1 MVNAFAIGASIDF
14 TKQVRPIL
22 NKLCF
27 ECHGEQSRKA
37 DLRVDQLNSNLVN
50 GSDAETWHD
59 VLNRVNLGEM
69 PPPKSKQPTKSERR
83 ILVAWLTTELRRAAL
98 AKRSANGRV
107 RLRRLTRYEY
117 QNTMRDLLGAHLD
130 FTTDLPPEPLSPD
143 GFLNDGA
150 TLEMSPVQLEA
161 YLAAARKGLE
171 EAIVS
176 GEKPKVSRIHAEKT
190 AVGRLPN
197 RPVAGHAPARPEF
210 LVSLDPF
217 PRRGEFEIRIQA
229 SAIVPEGGNIP
240 RLQLALGC
248 IPGIVHVPRKIVGTA
263 DVTAAPSAPQ
273 TFVFRGRIEDY
284 PQPGDTPFGN
294 VVFDGMIALVD
305 FLDADGNEL
314 RYSDRTYAV
323 PQQKPRPKKGAK
335 PVSPK
340 TKAPPLPEER
350 KLDIIVHS
358 FEFEAPVLGSW
369 PPPSHCQLLMID
381 SNSAD
386 RGPAIPPEKL
396 PVAIEDEAQRA
407 RRILRKFMRRA
418 FRRAVSD
425 AEVEQ
430 TAVLFDSIRPST
442 PTFEEAIREVLA
454 SVVVSPHFLYIVET
468 RSEDAKRGECQQL
481 TDFELATRLSYFL
494 AGSMPDGRLLEL
506 ASQNQLSDPKTLEW
520 EALRLLKSE
529 TSQEFVKRFTDQWL
543 DLGGLDRVAINP
555 EFYPQFD
562 NRLKSV
568 MRQQTQAFFGEV
580 LKNDLSCLNLL
591 ESEWTM
597 LNRPLARHYGIEG
610 PRSGQFKR
618 VSLSEN
624 SQRGGLLGQGSFLL
638 SNSTG
643 ETSHPIKRAVWI
655 LDRLLD
661 APPAPPP
668 PDVPELDA
676 DSPDLAGR
684 TLNEQLAAHRE
695 KEACAN
701 CHRGIDPWGVPLEH
715 FDATGLWRSVPP
727 QRVARGKGKGNGPA
741 TLKKI
746 DAGSQLP
753 DGTEL
758 NGLAELKQY
767 LVVQRREQF
776 ARSIVKRLLTYSV
789 GRSLDFGDEPAVER
803 LTEDFVAGGFRL
815 HQLIPAIVQSETFQ
829 TK

>member
-1 MVNAFAIGASIDF
+1 
-14 TKQVRPIL
+14 
-22 NKLCF
+22 
-27 ECHGEQSRKA
+27 
-37 DLRVDQLNSNLVN
+37 
-50 GSDAETWHD
+50 
-59 VLNRVNLGEM
+59 
-69 PPPKSKQPTKSERR
+69 
-83 ILVAWLTTELRRAAL
+83 
-98 AKRSANGRV
+98 
-107 RLRRLTRYEY
+107 
-117 QNTMRDLLGAHLD
+117 
-130 FTTDLPPEPLSPD
+130 
-143 GFLNDGA
+143 
-150 TLEMSPVQLEA
+150 
-161 YLAAARKGLE
+161 
-171 EAIVS
+171 
-176 GEKPKVSRIHAEKT
+176 
-190 AVGRLPN
+190 
-197 RPVAGHAPARPEF
+197 
-210 LVSLDPF
+210 
-217 PRRGEFEIRIQA
+217 
-229 SAIVPEGGNIP
+229 
-240 RLQLALGC
+240 
-248 IPGIVHVPRKIVGTA
+248 
-263 DVTAAPSAPQ
+263 
-273 TFVFRGRIEDY
+273 
-284 PQPGDTPFGN
+284 
-294 VVFDGMIALVD
+294 
-305 FLDADGNEL
+305 
-314 RYSDRTYAV
+314 
-323 PQQKPRPKKGAK
+323 
-335 PVSPK
+335 
-340 TKAPPLPEER
+340 
-350 KLDIIVHS
+350 
-358 FEFEAPVLGSW
+358 
-369 PPPSHCQLLMID
+369 
-381 SNSAD
+381 
-386 RGPAIPPEKL
+386 
-396 PVAIEDEAQRA
+396 
-407 RRILRKFMRRA
+407 MRRA

-430 TAVLFDSIRPST
+430 TAVLFDSIRPTT

-454 SVVVSPHFLYIVET
+454 SVLVSPHFLYIVET
-468 RSEDAKRGECQQL
+468 RSEDAKRGERQQL

-494 AGSMPDGRLLEL
+494 AGSMPDARLLEL

-562 NRLKSV
+562 NRLKTV

-580 LKNDLSCLNLL
+580 LKNDLSCLNML
-591 ESEWTM
+591 ESDWTM

-610 PRSGQFKR
+610 PRSGRFKR

-661 APPAPPP
+661 SPPAPPP

-727 QRVARGKGKGNGPA
+727 QRVARGKGKGNRPA
-741 TLKKI
+741 TPKKI
-746 DAGSQLP
+746 DAGSHFP

-758 NGLAELKQY
+758 NGLAELKHY

-776 ARSIVKRLLTYSV
+776 ARSIVKRLLTYSL

-815 HQLIPAIVQSETFQ
+815 HQLVPAIVRSETFQ